1 MNSEKISI
9 FDLMYE
15 SYKITKPIRM
25 IELFG

>member
-15 SYKITKPIRM
+15 SYKINKPIKI
-25 IELFG
+25 IELFA